1 MVLIERFDSVHIDEV
16 HKIEK
21 ESFTEGVWTKKAFME
36 CLSHSQVLSYVIKYE
51 NKVIGYIIVKMIKS
65 ECKILNLAINREF
78 RKMGYGSMLLDFII
92 KKLKDEEYRHVSLEV
107 RKSNI
112 AAQNLYKKAGFQFL
126 SLLEKY
132 YQNREDAFILGLN
145 IRRISK

>member
-21 ESFTEGVWTKKAFME
+21 ESFVDGVWTKKTFRE
-36 CLSHSQVLSYVIKYE
+36 SLSHSQVLSYVIKYE
-51 NKVIGYIIVKMIKS
+51 NKVSGYIIVKMIKS
-65 ECKILNLAINREF
+65 ECKILNLAIKREF
-78 RKMGYGSMLLDFII
+78 RKMGYGSMLLNFII
-92 KKLKDEEYRHVSLEV
+92 KKLKDEEYRLVSLEV

-132 YQNREDAFILGLN
+132 YQNKEDAFVLGLN